1 MLRTKPLCSQDAY
14 NRPLVRG
21 PQQALL
27 GALLFFFILFF
38 VGAYNRPLIRGLQQ
52 ALLGSLLGAWR
63 TGHSGNLAFNGC
75 KAGATG
81 RET

>member
-1 MLRTKPLCSQDAY
+1 VAFNKPFSVHY
-14 NRPLVRG
+14 
-21 PQQALL
+21 
-27 GALLFFFILFF
+27 FFFLIFF
-38 VGAYNRPLIRGLQQ
+38 SGAYNRPLIRGLQQ

-75 KAGATG
+75 QAGATG